1 MTRSTV
7 SYLIHDNKFTE
18 ILGEGR
24 KVSDAFNGFSHKGAG
39 FFLIC
44 NSIVYYF
51 ISLIV
56 GFVQ

>member
-24 KVSDAFNGFSHKGAG
+24 KVSDAFNGFSHKGAV
-39 FFLIC
+39 FLYVIQLYT
-44 NSIVYYF
+44 I
-51 ISLIV
+51 I
-56 GFVQ
+56 